1 MHEWI
6 LNTTSISNVKTEV
19 VRGSMNQHEK
29 DQNLDQQVID
39 SFGHEWAAFDYAE
52 SETDDALD
60 SQFLAYCTPL
70 DLSQFNRKSSVAADF
85 GAGSGRWTSRLLPYF
100 SLVYAL
106 EPSDGAN
113 KVLKNKFSKESR
125 IKILQE
131 TVGDNSIATES
142 LDLAMSLGVLHH
154 IPDTRLAIKD
164 IASKIK
170 SDGVFFCYLY
180 YKLENKPLYYRGLFW
195 ASNSLR
201 WVISR
206 LPYALRKLI
215 ARAIAALVYFPLA
228 RMAKLLSNVEKNIS
242 NFPLH
247 HYANMP
253 FVMLQN
259 DALDR
264 FGTRLEQRFSKKEI
278 TEMLGNAGFDLST
291 LKFSDV
297 EPFWTF
303 TVKKNSDSDKLIF
316 LTKLV

>member
-1 MHEWI
+1 M
-6 LNTTSISNVKTEV
+6 S
-19 VRGSMNQHEK
+19 QHEK

-39 SFGHEWAAFDYAE
+39 SFGHEWSAFDYAE

-60 SQFLAYCTPL
+60 TQFSAYCTPI
-70 DLSQFNRKSSVAADF
+70 DLIQFDSKSSVAADF
-85 GAGSGRWTSRLLPYF
+85 GAGSGRWASRLLPHF

-106 EPSDGAN
+106 EPSDGAY
-113 KVLKNKFSKESR
+113 KVLKKKFSKESR
-125 IKILQE
+125 MKILQE
-131 TVGDNSIATES
+131 TVGANSIPAGS

-154 IPDTRLAIKD
+154 IPDTGLAIRD
-164 IASKIK
+164 VASKIK
-170 SDGVFFCYLY
+170 SGGTFLCYLY
-180 YKLENKPLYYRGLFW
+180 YKLENKPVFYRGLFW

-206 LPYALRKLI
+206 LPRAMRRLI
-215 ARAIAALVYFPLA
+215 AQIIAGAVYLPLA
-228 RMAKLLSNVEKNIS
+228 RTSKLLGSRGKDVS

-278 TEMLGNAGFDLST
+278 TEMLGNADFDLST
-291 LKFSDV
+291 LKFSDG

-303 TVKKNSDSDKLIF
+303 SVKKL
-316 LTKLV
+316 

>member
-1 MHEWI
+1 M
-6 LNTTSISNVKTEV
+6 S
-19 VRGSMNQHEK
+19 QHKK

-39 SFGHEWAAFDYAE
+39 SFGHEWSAFDYAE

-60 SQFLAYCTPL
+60 TQFSLYCTPI
-70 DLSQFNRKSSVAADF
+70 DLTQFNSKSSVAADF
-85 GAGSGRWTSRLLPYF
+85 GAGSGRWASRLLPHF

-125 IKILQE
+125 ITILQE
-131 TVGDNSIATES
+131 TVGANSIPAGS

-154 IPDTRLAIKD
+154 IPDTGLAIKD
-164 IASKIK
+164 VASKIK
-170 SDGVFFCYLY
+170 SGGVFLCYLY
-180 YKLENKPLYYRGLFW
+180 YKLENKPLYYHGLFW
-195 ASNSLR
+195 ATNSLR

-206 LPYALRKLI
+206 LPYALRRLI
-215 ARAIAALVYFPLA
+215 SRVIAALIYLPLA
-228 RMAKLLSNVEKNIS
+228 RTSKLLGNKGKDAS

-278 TEMLGNAGFDLST
+278 TTMLGDAGFDLST

-303 TVKKNSDSDKLIF
+303 VVQKL
-316 LTKLV
+316 

>member
-1 MHEWI
+1 M
-6 LNTTSISNVKTEV
+6 S
-19 VRGSMNQHEK
+19 QHKK

-39 SFGHEWAAFDYAE
+39 SFGHEWSAFDYAE
-52 SETDDALD
+52 DETDDALD
-60 SQFLAYCTPL
+60 SQFLAYCTPMNL
-70 DLSQFNRKSSVAADF
+70 TQFNSKSSVAADF
-85 GAGSGRWTSRLLPYF
+85 GAGSGRWTSRLLPHF

-125 IKILQE
+125 MTILQE
-131 TVGDNSIATES
+131 TVGANSIPAGS

-154 IPDTRLAIKD
+154 IPDTGLAIKD
-164 IASKIK
+164 VASKIK
-170 SDGVFFCYLY
+170 GGGVFLCYLY

-195 ASNSLR
+195 TSNSLR

-206 LPYALRKLI
+206 MPYSTRRLI
-215 ARAIAALVYFPLA
+215 AKIIAGGIYLPLA
-228 RMAKLLSNVEKNIS
+228 RISKLLGKSGKDVS

-264 FGTRLEQRFSKKEI
+264 FGTRLEQRFTKKDI
-278 TEMLGNAGFDLST
+278 TEMLDNAGFDLTT

-303 TVKKNSDSDKLIF
+303 SVKKL
-316 LTKLV
+316 

>member
-1 MHEWI
+1 M
-6 LNTTSISNVKTEV
+6 S
-19 VRGSMNQHEK
+19 QHKK

-39 SFGHEWAAFDYAE
+39 SFGHEWSAFDYAE
-52 SETDDALD
+52 GETDDALD
-60 SQFLAYCTPL
+60 SQFLAYCMPI
-70 DLSQFNRKSSVAADF
+70 DLTQFNSKSSVAADF
-85 GAGSGRWTSRLLPYF
+85 GAGSGRWTSRLLPRF

-125 IKILQE
+125 MTILQE
-131 TVGDNSIATES
+131 TVGANSIPSGS

-154 IPDTRLAIKD
+154 IPDTGLAIKD
-164 IASKIK
+164 VASKIK
-170 SDGVFFCYLY
+170 GGGVFLCYLY

-195 ASNSLR
+195 TSNSLR
-201 WVISR
+201 WMISR
-206 LPYALRKLI
+206 LPYVLRRLI
-215 ARAIAALVYFPLA
+215 AQVIATLIYLPLA
-228 RMAKLLSNVEKNIS
+228 RAAKLLSSTGKNVS

-247 HYANMP
+247 HYADMP

-278 TEMLGNAGFDLST
+278 TEMLGKAGFDLST

-303 TVKKNSDSDKLIF
+303 SVKKP
-316 LTKLV
+316 

>member
-1 MHEWI
+1 
-6 LNTTSISNVKTEV
+6 
-19 VRGSMNQHEK
+19 
-29 DQNLDQQVID
+29 
-39 SFGHEWAAFDYAE
+39 
-52 SETDDALD
+52 
-60 SQFLAYCTPL
+60 
-70 DLSQFNRKSSVAADF
+70 VAADF
-85 GAGSGRWTSRLLPYF
+85 GAGSGRWASRLLPFF

-106 EPSDGAN
+106 EPSNGAN

-125 IKILQE
+125 MKILQE
-131 TVGDNSIATES
+131 TVGANSIPAES
-142 LDLAMSLGVLHH
+142 LDFAMSLGVLHH
-154 IPDTRLAIKD
+154 IPDSGLAIKQV
-164 IASKIK
+164 ATKIK
-170 SDGVFFCYLY
+170 SGGVFLCYLY

-195 ASNSLR
+195 TSNLLR

-206 LPYALRKLI
+206 LPYALRRLI

-228 RMAKLLSNVEKNIS
+228 RMAKLLNNAGKSVS

-278 TEMLGNAGFDLST
+278 TEMLDNAGFDSST
-291 LKFSDV
+291 LKFSEV

-303 TVKKNSDSDKLIF
+303 SVSKK
-316 LTKLV
+316 

>member
-1 MHEWI
+1 M
-6 LNTTSISNVKTEV
+6 S
-19 VRGSMNQHEK
+19 QHKE

-60 SQFLAYCTPL
+60 SQFSAYCTQL
-70 DLSQFNRKSSVAADF
+70 DLTQFNSKSSVAADF
-85 GAGSGRWTSRLLPYF
+85 GAGSGRWASRLLPHF

-125 IKILQE
+125 MTILQE
-131 TVGDNSIATES
+131 TVGANSIPAGS

-154 IPDTRLAIKD
+154 IPDTGLAIKD
-164 IASKIK
+164 VASKIK
-170 SDGVFFCYLY
+170 SGGAFLCYLY

-215 ARAIAALVYFPLA
+215 ARVIAALIYLPLA
-228 RMAKLLSNVEKNIS
+228 RTAKLLSSAGKNVS

-278 TEMLGNAGFDLST
+278 TEMLGNADFDLST
-291 LKFSDV
+291 LKFSDG

-303 TVKKNSDSDKLIF
+303 SVKKL
-316 LTKLV
+316 